1 MAFTPFCR
9 ASRRLAVS
17 EKVTT
22 FAAMFISK
30 IPKYRERPDGTI
42 EKYYYF
48 RLSENWRNAEGKVRK
63 RTVLNLGELP
73 GYTKV
78 GRNELG
84 GLLEEMITTG
94 SCRVSD
100 DVGIYDDAVKFYAHW
115 RDLHPKSSAKV
126 PDNSLEQ
133 ALESRRRDIVT
144 ISLSKVTNH
153 EPRVIGPRSSAAPRP
168 AAWA

>member
-1 MAFTPFCR
+1 MQQVFKHTSEKYLKICIIRPHKSVFPPSYAKNCYHFQQFMAFTPFCR

-78 GRNELG
+78 GRD
-84 GLLEEMITTG
+84 
-94 SCRVSD
+94 R
-100 DVGIYDDAVKFYAHW
+100 
-115 RDLHPKSSAKV
+115 KSV
-126 PDNSLEQ
+126 
-133 ALESRRRDIVT
+133 V
-144 ISLSKVTNH
+144 
-153 EPRVIGPRSSAAPRP
+153 
-168 AAWA
+168 